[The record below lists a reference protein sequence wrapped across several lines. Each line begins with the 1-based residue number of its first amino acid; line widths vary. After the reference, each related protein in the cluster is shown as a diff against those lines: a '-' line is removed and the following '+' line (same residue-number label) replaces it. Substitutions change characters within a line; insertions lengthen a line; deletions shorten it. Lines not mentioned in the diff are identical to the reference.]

1 MSHKRKGQR
10 HRIMN
15 TLVKL
20 RYRFWPDKIFGE
32 LLQKPWMETAVPLL
46 VLLGVIAF
54 FSTRIDNFI
63 SVASMSDTLR
73 QACELGFVVL
83 GMSIV
88 LIVGGIDLSVG
99 SIYALCNLLAL
110 YCVNVLGLGMVP
122 TVAITLLAGGLL
134 GAVNGVLIGYFRMR
148 AFLTTMVTL
157 IVYKAANDMLNAKI
171 GVEISAN
178 FPDAPAWDFL
188 GMGTFLNVPI
198 IVWVFGVVAIAGHIF
213 LTRLRAGWHVL
224 AIGGNRRSAYNT
236 GLPVKRVVALS
247 YVASG
252 VFTAAA
258 AIFYA
263 SRLASPGADTG
274 KGMEIVVL
282 TAAILGGIRLGGGK
296 GSVMKAMLGTLI
308 VLLLTNGMLR
318 MAMSAG
324 ASRVILASIL
334 LLAALLDIRW
344 FKNRHKAVQ
353 ELYVSPGYMELP
365 PPQATGRDSGSP
377 YALNDKLRAVET
389 IGLGEV
395 EAPEDVVLD
404 SDDNLYC
411 GNRHGDIIRFL
422 APDYKRQEVYAHI
435 GGQPL
440 GMAMTQDGTLF
451 VCVGG
456 MGLYRV
462 NTDRSVAKVT
472 DETNRSLLS
481 IIDDSRLRLADDL
494 DIAPDG
500 RIFFSEATVRY
511 EMHEW
516 PTDSLEAR
524 GNGRIICYEPR
535 TGKTSTVLRN
545 LVFPNGIVMASD
557 GQSLLFAE
565 SWACRISRFWF
576 DGPKKG
582 TVEVVIDDLPGYPD
596 NLNRASDGNYWLAIM
611 GVRSPVF
618 DLAMKRPAFRRRMSK
633 KLPGD
638 EWLAP
643 NLNTGCIVKISEKG
657 EVLDVMWDLGG
668 ENHPMITSMRE
679 HRGHLY
685 IGGIH
690 NNRIG
695 RLKLENVAPDFVDLK
710 VTHA

>member
-1 MSHKRKGQR
+1 
-10 HRIMN
+10 MN

-46 VLLGVIAF
+46 VLLGVIVF
-54 FSTRIDNFI
+54 FSTQIDNFI
-63 SVASMSDTLR
+63 SIANMSDTLR

-110 YCVNVLGLGMVP
+110 YCVNVLGFGMVP
-122 TVAITLLAGGLL
+122 AVLVTLVAGGLL
-134 GAVNGVLIGYFRMR
+134 GAVNGILIGYLRMR

-157 IVYKAANDMLNAKI
+157 IIYKAANDMLNVQV

-188 GMGTFLNVPI
+188 GMGTFLHIPV

-252 VFTAAA
+252 VFAAAA

-324 ASRVILASIL
+324 SSRVILATIL

-353 ELYVSPGYMELP
+353 ELYVSPNYMELP
-365 PPQATGRDSGSP
+365 PPQPTGRDSGSP
-377 YALNDKLRAVET
+377 YALNDKLRWVET
-389 IGLGEV
+389 IGLGQV

-404 SDDNLYC
+404 ADDNLYC

-422 APDYKRQEVYAHI
+422 APDYRRQEIYAHI

-440 GMAMTQDGTLF
+440 GMAMTKDGTIF

-462 NTDRSVAKVT
+462 NPDRSVAKVT

-494 DIAPDG
+494 DIARDG

-524 GNGRIICYEPR
+524 GNGRIICYDPR
-535 TGKTSTVLRN
+535 SGKTTTVLRN

-565 SWACRISRFWF
+565 SWACRISRYWF

-582 TVEVVIDDLPGYPD
+582 AVEVVIDDLPGYPD
-596 NLNRASDGNYWLAIM
+596 NLNRASDGHYWLAIM

-643 NLNTGCIVKISEKG
+643 NLNTGCIVKMSESG
-657 EVLDVMWDLGG
+657 EILDVMWDLGG

-695 RLKLENVAPDFVDLK
+695 RLKLDDAMPDFIDLK
-710 VTHA
+710 VAHA